1 MQMKDTKTKTNERE
15 LRAVV
20 VPQQY
25 IELIKDNIP
34 ENKITEIYE
43 GDKIVHEQQTEYKNT
58 YAINFKKGDAFV
70 KIFTDTVIDLF
81 KEMSSKEFAVALA
94 ITPFISYKDGILRY
108 NNKIADVRV
117 ISDVLQENYETFRR
131 TISSLEEKGILAKVE
146 RQSDTYQ
153 NKTKKCIA
161 VNPYIFLKGQDI
173 EKDIINKFKDTKWA
187 NLQN

>member
-1 MQMKDTKTKTNERE
+1 MQMKDTKTKSNERE

-25 IELIKDNIP
+25 LEFIKDNIP

-94 ITPFISYKDGILRY
+94 ITPFISYKDGILRH
-108 NNKIADVRV
+108 NGKIADVRV
-117 ISDVLQENYETFRR
+117 ISEVLQENYETFRR
-131 TISSLEEKGILAKVE
+131 TISSLEAKGILAKIE
-146 RQSDTYQ
+146 KQSDTYQ

-173 EKDIINKFKDTKWA
+173 EKDIVNKFKDTKWA
-187 NLQN
+187 NL

>member
-1 MQMKDTKTKTNERE
+1 M
-15 LRAVV
+15 
-20 VPQQY
+20 
-25 IELIKDNIP
+25 
-34 ENKITEIYE
+34 
-43 GDKIVHEQQTEYKNT
+43 
-58 YAINFKKGDAFV
+58 

-108 NNKIADVRV
+108 NGKIADVRV
-117 ISDVLQENYETFRR
+117 ISEVLQENYETFRR

-173 EKDIINKFKDTKWA
+173 EKDIVNKFKDTKWA
-187 NLQN
+187 NL

>member
-1 MQMKDTKTKTNERE
+1 MRVTKLFMN
-15 LRAVV
+15 
-20 VPQQY
+20 
-25 IELIKDNIP
+25 
-34 ENKITEIYE
+34 NK
-43 GDKIVHEQQTEYKNT
+43 QNKNT

-173 EKDIINKFKDTKWA
+173 EKDIVNKFKDTKWA